1 MLYFIA
7 SYIFIFFSKVS
18 EIANNTLLVYNSNN
32 LNWRVYMKTIR
43 DFLADIKTKRWALYV
58 VLTTLLLY
66 LTYIIVKNMGNVLAA
81 AGTGIGAFISALAP
95 VWIGLLFAYLFN
107 PFIEFLERTL
117 AAKLIRINRSAAPEV
132 IAKRIHRR
140 KLVAVL
146 IAYLIILLILVV
158 LLYGFVA
165 LILGQ
170 FVITSVPKLLD
181 NLTNIL
187 TSYEHT
193 IRSWATNMPS
203 GLLSAK
209 ASGFVDKL
217 FGWVANS
224 VDTESILNAVKGI
237 GGTVINIAIG
247 LIISIYL
254 SYDKELFIGGWNAL
268 LKRICTPAR
277 GLSVNNTLNEVN
289 TVLST
294 FLRGILLDALIV
306 AILSSVGLTVIG
318 LQFSVFVGLFAG
330 ICNVIPYFGP
340 ILGMIPAFIVGML
353 TQSVGHGFLAVIVL
367 LVIQQIDGNLIYP
380 KVVGGNTGLH
390 PLLVLV
396 SVFVA
401 GNFWGLIGMVC
412 AVPAVGI
419 IKLFV
424 YKWLSWM
431 DKKRE
436 AEEAFSNLP
445 DDPVDTDE
453 TQPDK

>member
-1 MLYFIA
+1 
-7 SYIFIFFSKVS
+7 
-18 EIANNTLLVYNSNN
+18 
-32 LNWRVYMKTIR
+32 MKTIR
-43 DFLADIKTKRWALYV
+43 DFLADTKTKRWALYV
-58 VLTTLLLY
+58 ILTTFLLY
-66 LTYIIVKNMGNVLAA
+66 LTYIIAKNMGVVLAA
-81 AGTGIGAFISALAP
+81 TGAGIGAFISALSP

-117 AAKLIRINRSAAPEV
+117 ASRIVRINRNSSPANVE
-132 IAKRIHRR
+132 KRLHRR

-146 IAYLIILLILVV
+146 IAYIIILLILVI

-203 GLLSAK
+203 GLLSNK
-209 ASGFVDKL
+209 ASGFVDNL

-224 VDTESILNAVKGI
+224 VDTESIINTLKNI
-237 GGTVINIAIG
+237 GGTVINLAIG

-268 LKRICTPAR
+268 LRRICTPAR
-277 GLSVNNTLNEVN
+277 KLSVNNTLNEVN

-294 FLRGILLDALIV
+294 FLRGVMLDALIV

-353 TQSVGHGFLAVIVL
+353 TQSVGHGLLAVVVL

-380 KVVGGNTGLH
+380 KIVGGNTGLH

-401 GNFWGLIGMVC
+401 GHFWGLIGMVC

-431 DKKRE
+431 DKKHE

-445 DDPVDTDE
+445 HDDAEDIEDADE
-453 TQPDK
+453 TQPDE